1 LARQACSPDDANDD
15 GVSSN
20 RSLQDHRIAV
30 ALQASA
36 AASNAAL
43 DAARLG
49 LSSIDIVQPDS
60 VNPTMAPPDNNS
72 SRGAVFGQAMAK
84 KQQDRRRGGGG
95 GAGRS
100 TYQRQMGKGH
110 SQSTSSSP
118 SAATLAALQQQQQRA
133 RRLEA
138 TRQAEAAFGLDRV
151 VVVMAAPE
159 QDTTRRGW
167 LYNLVPTTVRLRTM
181 KQQYA

>member
-1 LARQACSPDDANDD
+1 MESVL
-15 GVSSN
+15 SSYH
-20 RSLQDHRIAV
+20 SLKDHRIAV

-49 LSSIDIVQPDS
+49 LSSVDIVQPDS
-60 VNPTMAPPDNNS
+60 VNPTMAPPPHNS

-84 KQQDRRRGGGG
+84 KQQDRRRGDGG

-110 SQSTSSSP
+110 SQSTSSSSP

-151 VVVMAAPE
+151 VVVMAPE

-167 LYNLVPTTVRLRTM
+167 LYNLVPTTVRRL
-181 KQQYA
+181 Q